1 MKEPEFLNNQSITEI
16 NHPILDLKEDYI
28 QTQNKKK
35 KELIEKQRQ
44 SENRRK
50 NSPKI
55 KKIMIVK
62 LSLFYYLYV
71 FV

>member
-16 NHPILDLKEDYI
+16 NHTILDLKEDYI